1 MLENLNT
8 FANLV
13 QIASYQELL
22 EQANNDDLME
32 ELQHQNKAYLEQILN
47 MQKEILTKLERL
59 ENVRFSRSNRN
70 I

>member
-8 FANLV
+8 FANFV

-22 EQANNDDLME
+22 EQATADDVLQ

-47 MQKEILTKLERL
+47 MQKEILTELKR
-59 ENVRFSRSNRN
+59 
-70 I
+70 IKK

>member
-22 EQANNDDLME
+22 EQANNDDLMD
-32 ELQHQNKAYLEQILN
+32 ELQHQNKAYLEEILK
-47 MQKEILTKLERL
+47 MQKEILTRLERL
-59 ENVRFSRSNRN
+59 ENAR
-70 I
+70 

>member
-8 FANLV
+8 FANFI
-13 QIASYQELL
+13 QILSYQELL
-22 EQANNDDLME
+22 EQATADDVLQ

-59 ENVRFSRSNRN
+59 ENGKN
-70 I
+70 

>member
-8 FANLV
+8 FANFI
-13 QIASYQELL
+13 QILSYQELL

-47 MQKEILTKLERL
+47 MQKEILNELKRL
-59 ENVRFSRSNRN
+59 K
-70 I
+70 

>member
-22 EQANNDDLME
+22 EQANNDDIMT
-32 ELQHQNKAYLEQILN
+32 ELQHQNTAFLEQILKN
-47 MQKEILTKLERL
+47 QAEILKRLERL
-59 ENVRFSRSNRN
+59 EKCTND
-70 I
+70 

>member
-22 EQANNDDLME
+22 EQANNDDIMT
-32 ELQHQNKAYLEQILN
+32 ELQHQNKAYLELILKN
-47 MQKEILTKLERL
+47 QTEILKRLERL
-59 ENVRFSRSNRN
+59 EKCTND
-70 I
+70 

>member
-32 ELQHQNKAYLEQILN
+32 ELQHQNKAYLEEILN
-47 MQKEILTKLERL
+47 MQKEILNELKRL
-59 ENVRFSRSNRN
+59 NK
-70 I
+70 